1 MSATSRFT
9 LLGAALLIGLGL
21 PGAALAQ
28 GGGDSAFVSVAG
40 GYSVTP
46 NITYHRAGGRELKL
60 DVYRPTRASGPNATL
75 IYIHGGG
82 WTNGSKEGSSLTFLP
97 YLEMGWTVV
106 NVAYRLA
113 DAAHA
118 PAAVEDCRCALRW
131 IYRNAEQYGFDLD
144 RIVVTGNSAGGH
156 LSLTTGILP
165 ESAGLDR
172 QCPGNR
178 RRMWPVGPTST
189 AALEVA
195 AVINWYGITDVADL
209 IHRTPGPSG
218 SFTEAWL
225 GSAADREEVAKRVSP
240 LTYVR
245 RGLPPILTVHGDED
259 LIVPYDHGT
268 RLHEALDA
276 AGVPNELV
284 TVEGGGHGRF
294 SDAEYQR
301 IYAAIRA
308 FLKQHGLPAEPSA
321 HK

>member
-1 MSATSRFT
+1 MTRTSRYV
-9 LLGAALLIGLGL
+9 LLGAALLVGLGL
-21 PGAALAQ
+21 PGPVLAQ
-28 GGGDSAFVSVAG
+28 DSADSAFVSVAS
-40 GYSVTP
+40 GYGIVP
-46 NITYHRAGGRELKL
+46 NITYHRAGGRDLKL
-60 DVYRPTRASGPNATL
+60 DVYRPTAASGPNATL

-82 WTNGSKEGSSLTFLP
+82 WTNGSKEGSALTFLP

-131 IYRNAEQYGFDLD
+131 VYRNAEEYGFDLD
-144 RIVVTGNSAGGH
+144 RIVVSGNSAGGH

-165 ESAGLDR
+165 ASAGLDR

-178 RRMWPVGPTST
+178 RRIWSTGTTST
-189 AALEVA
+189 AELRVA
-195 AVINWYGITDVADL
+195 AVVNWYGITDVADL
-209 IHRTPGPSG
+209 IDRTPGPSG

-225 GSAADREEVAKRVSP
+225 GSTADREEVARRVSP
-240 LTYVR
+240 LTHVR
-245 RGLPPILTVHGDED
+245 RGLPPILTVHGDAD
-259 LIVPYDHGT
+259 QIVPYDHGV
-268 RLHEALDA
+268 RLHAALDA

-294 SDAEYQR
+294 SAAEYQR
-301 IYAAIRA
+301 VYAAIRA
-308 FLKQHGLPAEPSA
+308 FLAQHGLPAAALS

>member
-1 MSATSRFT
+1 MRPSRFA
-9 LLGAALLIGLGL
+9 LFGAALLLGLGL
-21 PGAALAQ
+21 PGAVLAQ
-28 GGGDSAFVSVAG
+28 GGADSPFVSVAG
-40 GYSVTP
+40 SYGVVP
-46 NITYHRAGGRELKL
+46 NITYHRAGGRDLKL
-60 DVYRPTRASGPNATL
+60 DVYRPAAAGGPNATL

-82 WTNGSKEGSSLTFLP
+82 WTNGSKERSALTFLP

-131 IYRNAEQYGFDLD
+131 VYRNAEEYGFDLD
-144 RIVVTGNSAGGH
+144 RIVVSGNSAGGH

-165 ESAGLDR
+165 ASAGLDR

-178 RRMWPVGPTST
+178 RRAWSTGAAST
-189 AALEVA
+189 AELKVA
-195 AVINWYGITDVADL
+195 AVVNWYGITDVADL

-225 GSAADREEVAKRVSP
+225 GSAPDREEVATRVSP

-245 RGLPPILTVHGDED
+245 RGLPPILTVHGDAD
-259 LIVPYDHGT
+259 RIVPYDHGV

-294 SDAEYQR
+294 SAAEYQR
-301 IYAAIRA
+301 VYAAIRA
-308 FLKQHGLPAEPSA
+308 FLARHGLPAAPLP

>member
-1 MSATSRFT
+1 MMRTTRFT
-9 LLGAALLIGLGL
+9 MLGAALLLGLGL
-21 PGAALAQ
+21 PGVAAAQ
-28 GGGDSAFVSVAG
+28 RGADSAFVSVAA

-46 NITYHRAGGRELKL
+46 NVTYHRAGGRDLTL
-60 DVYRPTRASGPNATL
+60 DVYRPRQMSEPNATL

-97 YLEMGWTVV
+97 YLELGWTVV

-131 IYRNAEQYGFDLD
+131 VYRNAEQYGFDLE
-144 RIVVTGNSAGGH
+144 RIVVSGNSAGGH

-178 RRMWPVGPTST
+178 RRAWPNATTST
-189 AALEVA
+189 AELKVA

-225 GSAADREEVAKRVSP
+225 GSASDREEVAKRVSP

-245 RGLPPILTVHGDED
+245 PDLPPILTVHGDMD
-259 LIVPYDHGT
+259 LIVPYDHGV

-284 TVEGGGHGRF
+284 TVEGGGHGGF
-294 SDAEYQR
+294 SAVEYQR
-301 IYAAIRA
+301 IYRDIRA
-308 FLKQHGLPAEPSA
+308 FLGQHGLPAAPA
-321 HK
+321 RR